1 VRDSIAHA
9 LDQRRVDRFPIGHDD
24 TNTTHRKSTSQKV
37 YHATFQS
44 SVEEH
49 LLNEPPRHSLNE
61 PPSPA
66 KTRKTSN
73 QRLEIG
79 FPCNIDQETSWAD
92 QYEGARATEMN
103 GLKGHCLVFAR
114 ANEI

>member
-1 VRDSIAHA
+1 MIRSHMRWINAGATGSRSHTATQIPHIAKA
-9 LDQRRVDRFPIGHDD
+9 
-24 TNTTHRKSTSQKV
+24 TTQKV

-49 LLNEPPRHSLNE
+49 LLNEPP
-61 PPSPA
+61 SPA

-73 QRLEIG
+73 QHLEIG